1 MRNKLLT
8 IFLGTAATVA
18 IMPSAQA
25 ATLYQVT
32 SGVTS
37 LNVDT
42 AALDLLSGL
51 GLTFSNS
58 FETVTPAEGFI
69 FGFEILPPTEDS
81 SVVGTDFT
89 FTIDEATRAFAPV
102 GGQIEHTGGLSFEV
116 DSFDPVTNPGGLALF
131 SPLEIGDFSIGF
143 DGGFFIADNITTG
156 LPLFD
161 LVVNAAPSF
170 SDRTLLVSNV
180 DVLVSEEFNDV
191 LENASGNFELNLTGA
206 RIGSAQ
212 IDAEAAKVPEPGTAL
227 ALVSVAG
234 ALFTVRRLAV
244 RRRPLA

>member
-1 MRNKLLT
+1 MRNNLLVA
-8 IFLGTAATVA
+8 FFGTAATLAV
-18 IMPSAQA
+18 MPSAQA

-58 FETVTPAEGFI
+58 FETVTPAEGFA
-69 FGFEILPPTEDS
+69 FGFEILPPTEDDS
-81 SVVGTDFT
+81 FVGTNFT
-89 FTIDEATRAFAPV
+89 FTFDSATQAFAPV

-116 DSFDPVTNPGGLALF
+116 DAFDPITNPGGLALF

-143 DGGFFIADNITTG
+143 DGGFFITDNITTG

-161 LVVNAAPSF
+161 LVVNAAPSLNG
-170 SDRTLLVSNV
+170 RTLQVASV
-180 DVLVSEEFNDV
+180 DVLVSAEFNDV
-191 LENASGNFELNLTGA
+191 LENASGNFALDLTGA

-212 IDAEAAKVPEPGTAL
+212 INAEAAKVPEPGTVL

-234 ALFTVRRLAV
+234 ALMAV
-244 RRRPLA
+244 RRRQLA

>member
-1 MRNKLLT
+1 MRKNLLA
-8 IFLGTAATVA
+8 IFLGTVATVVA
-18 IMPSAQA
+18 VPSAQA

-37 LNVDT
+37 LNVDN

-51 GLTFSNS
+51 GLAFSNS
-58 FETVTPAEGFI
+58 FETVTPAEGFA

-81 SVVGTDFT
+81 NLVGTDFT
-89 FTIDEATRAFAPV
+89 FTFDETTQAFAPV

-116 DSFDPVTNPGGLALF
+116 NSFDPVTNPNGLTLF

-143 DGGFFIADNITTG
+143 DGGFFITDNITTG

-161 LVVNAAPSF
+161 LAVNTAPRL
-170 SDRTLLVSNV
+170 SDRTLLVSSV
-180 DVLVSEEFNDV
+180 DVLVSEEFNNV

-212 IDAEAAKVPEPGTAL
+212 INAEAAKVPEPGTVL
-227 ALVSVAG
+227 ALVSIAG
-234 ALFTVRRLAV
+234 ALLAV
-244 RRRPLA
+244 RRR